1 MRRGAATGTQSAN
14 RSTNGARTLLADT
27 SAVPSVKWQDA
38 VVASLTDV
46 AESIAAGR
54 DRDEQMAFA
63 LERLNDRM
71 TTVEKSLAEGRAER
85 RALPGEWRGWAQ
97 TAIMLVAV
105 AISVLALVGSHIT
118 FH

>member
-1 MRRGAATGTQSAN
+1 MRRGAATGTQSAS
-14 RSTNGARTLLADT
+14 RSTNGGRTLVADT
-27 SAVPSVKWQDA
+27 SGPTLAWKDA
-38 VVASLTDV
+38 VVASLDKITERIDSG
-46 AESIAAGR
+46 A
-54 DRDEQMAFA
+54 DRDEQMTFA

-71 TTVEKSLAEGRAER
+71 TTVEKALSDGRAER